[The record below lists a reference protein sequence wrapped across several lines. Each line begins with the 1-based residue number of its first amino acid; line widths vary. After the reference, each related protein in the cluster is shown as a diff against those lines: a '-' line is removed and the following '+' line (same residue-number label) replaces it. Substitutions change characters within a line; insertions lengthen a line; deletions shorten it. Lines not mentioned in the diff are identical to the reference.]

1 MVSAHSTAYQ
11 SVQMVSSL
19 AHKAVHGVTSSL
31 AVGEPADFTAI
42 PATNLRESIAMG
54 PPDRI
59 VVYGGVVIDNQI
71 RNRK

>member
-1 MVSAHSTAYQ
+1 MISAHSTAVQ
-11 SVQMVSSL
+11 AIQMVSSNS
-19 AHKAVHGVTSSL
+19 HKAVHGVTTSL
-31 AVGEPADFTAI
+31 AAGEPADFTAI